1 MREDPRSAPFA
12 EVVATVQ
19 AQVQLLKEIM
29 QGETFLN
36 GTDIVDRDHNI
47 ISVRCKIITVK
58 VKKERQHRADGQGAL
73 NPAWHIP

>member
-19 AQVQLLKEIM
+19 AQVQAQVQLLKEIL

-36 GTDIVDRDHNI
+36 GSDIVDE
-47 ISVRCKIITVK
+47 IITSFRWAAK
-58 VKKERQHRADGQGAL
+58 SSQ
-73 NPAWHIP
+73 